1 ELHWRLPVA
10 SSKRTRSI
18 MSSEL
23 SSHGSSTIP
32 YVPVAG
38 QREGAAERRRVFPYR
53 FPRDPRL
60 LGGKFTV
67 AENARRLLRFF
78 YFERRLMHALGA
90 WTLSIPEFE
99 VKLETG
105 RHIFWHADA
114 ARLLRERLSEQELR
128 PKAIDEFRDAEID
141 G

>member
-1 ELHWRLPVA
+1 
-10 SSKRTRSI
+10 
-18 MSSEL
+18 MSSEI
-23 SSHGSSTIP
+23 SSNGSSIP

-78 YFERRLMHALGA
+78 YFERRWAR
-90 WTLSIPEFE
+90 
-99 VKLETG
+99 G
-105 RHIFWHADA
+105 R
-114 ARLLRERLSEQELR
+114 S
-128 PKAIDEFRDAEID
+128 PSPSSK
-141 G
+141 